1 MDGGRD
7 DAPIAP
13 DCPVLGKLPDE
24 ICTEVK
30 TLCMQFE
37 SVVTNGSLSFNDI
50 AFLQLNP
57 QVASLF
63 TLSENGG
70 INWKPFLTTWATFH
84 ITSPKRT

>member
-1 MDGGRD
+1 M
-7 DAPIAP
+7 
-13 DCPVLGKLPDE
+13 K

-63 TLSENGG
+63 TLSETVALIG
-70 INWKPFLTTWATFH
+70 KPFLTTWATFH